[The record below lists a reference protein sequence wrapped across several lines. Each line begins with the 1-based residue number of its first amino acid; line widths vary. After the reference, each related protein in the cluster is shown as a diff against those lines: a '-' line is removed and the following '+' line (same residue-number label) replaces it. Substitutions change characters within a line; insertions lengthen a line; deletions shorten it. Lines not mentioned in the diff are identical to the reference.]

1 MRSGVMGKMLSMIA
15 RCRIGAV
22 ARKALRGVLPAAMI
36 WAGMYPVAALAVPS
50 YSRQTHQACDAC
62 HVGSFG
68 PQLTPFGREFK
79 LMGRSEERRVGKEC
93 VSTCRS
99 RWSPY
104 H

>member
-1 MRSGVMGKMLSMIA
+1 MRSGVMSKMLSMIA

-68 PQLTPFGREFK
+68 PQLTPFGR
-79 LMGRSEERRVGKEC
+79 GGSEERRVGKEC
-93 VSTCRS
+93 ERTCRS
-99 RWSPY
+99 RWSSFPSDKK
-104 H
+104 